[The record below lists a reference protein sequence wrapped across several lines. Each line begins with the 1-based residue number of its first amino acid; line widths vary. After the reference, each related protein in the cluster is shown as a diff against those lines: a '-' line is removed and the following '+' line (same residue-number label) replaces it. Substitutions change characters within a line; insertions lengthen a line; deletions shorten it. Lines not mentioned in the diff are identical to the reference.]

1 MIIFPFLSILP
12 LLTKHQPKNVCFKHQ
27 NMTQP
32 AWNNG
37 SGLKKQ
43 QQLMMGEESKSEKV
57 PKKPTKHCLRN
68 SFYRETL
75 NVLSPISDY

>member
-1 MIIFPFLSILP
+1 VKIFADNNVVSHKSDPHPKVIL
-12 LLTKHQPKNVCFKHQ
+12 TS
-27 NMTQP
+27 
-32 AWNNG
+32 WNNG